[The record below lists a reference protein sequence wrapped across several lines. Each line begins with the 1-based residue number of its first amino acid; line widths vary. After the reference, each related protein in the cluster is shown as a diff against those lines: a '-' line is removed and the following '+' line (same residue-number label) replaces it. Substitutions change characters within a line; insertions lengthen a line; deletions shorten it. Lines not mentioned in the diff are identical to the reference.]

1 MRKHT
6 FAAKKSRINIR
17 NRVCYLKGYPRKGF
31 DKNLRIYNT
40 EMQIRRNIHQG
51 LSKVIYLTLMQRVE
65 WWESGL
71 GDWMT
76 SLSEL
81 HCYKVI
87 PPPEARQL
95 FSWLTADAGWRL
107 NSAED

>member
-1 MRKHT
+1 
-6 FAAKKSRINIR
+6 
-17 NRVCYLKGYPRKGF
+17 
-31 DKNLRIYNT
+31 
-40 EMQIRRNIHQG
+40 MQIRRNIYQR

-71 GDWMT
+71 DDWMN

-81 HCYKVI
+81 HCFKAI
-87 PPPEARQL
+87 SPPEARQL
-95 FSWLTADAGWRL
+95 FSWLTVDARWRL